1 MCFNLCS
8 NSQTNCPNRTTRTV
22 VTAIGPRGP
31 VGPTGPVG
39 PQGPQGPQGDA
50 GLSNA
55 LYALTTNGTLTS
67 GAIAPVAANV
77 ATPNNTTTV
86 SGGVL
91 TLQAGYYLVSF
102 FVTGA
107 SATLSLSLNQNGA
120 VVTSVL
126 STSDTTD
133 TQSETVLVYLPTT
146 QNLTLTNTDTA
157 ALPYTSIGI
166 TVVKLA

>member
-107 SATLSLSLNQNGA
+107 SELKMRTRQKLPKSKTPAEPCVICESGRSATRR
-120 VVTSVL
+120 
-126 STSDTTD
+126 
-133 TQSETVLVYLPTT
+133 
-146 QNLTLTNTDTA
+146 
-157 ALPYTSIGI
+157 
-166 TVVKLA
+166 